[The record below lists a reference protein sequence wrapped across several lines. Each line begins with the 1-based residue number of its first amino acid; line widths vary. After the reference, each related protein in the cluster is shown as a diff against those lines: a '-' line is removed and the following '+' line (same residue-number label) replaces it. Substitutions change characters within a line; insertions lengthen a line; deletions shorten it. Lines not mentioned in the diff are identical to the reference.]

1 MKIIIEQI
9 GPEEE
14 EQILIRCRSVDDSIV
29 ALARELEGRREKL
42 TVRDG
47 ERILQIETSE
57 IYYFEAVDNR
67 VFIYAKEKV
76 YESKWKLYEL
86 EEQFGHANFIRVSKS
101 VILNLSKVDSFH
113 PEFNGRFEALMKNRE
128 RVLISRQY
136 VPELKKKLGI

>member
-9 GPEEE
+9 GQEEE

-29 ALARELEGRREKL
+29 ALAKELERRRDKL

-47 ERILQIETSE
+47 ERILQVDPSE
-57 IYYFEAVDNR
+57 VYYFEAVDNKI
-67 VFIYAKEKV
+67 FLYTKEKV
-76 YESKWKLYEL
+76 YETKYKLYEL
-86 EEQFGHANFIRVSKS
+86 EEQFGHSNFIRVSKS
-101 VILNLSKVDSFH
+101 VILNLSKVESFH

>member
-1 MKIIIEQI
+1 MRIIIEQI
-9 GPEEE
+9 GQEEE

-29 ALARELEGRREKL
+29 ALAKELERRRDKL

-47 ERILQIETSE
+47 ERILQVDPSE
-57 IYYFEAVDNR
+57 IYYFEAVDNK
-67 VFIYAKEKV
+67 VFLYTKEKV
-76 YESKWKLYEL
+76 YETKCKLYEL

-101 VILNLSKVDSFH
+101 VILNLTKVESFH
-113 PEFNGRFEALMKNRE
+113 PEFNGRFEALMKNSE

>member
-76 YESKWKLYEL
+76 YETKWKLYEL